1 MLSALSICVVLATY
15 KFDNFEKRKASMI
28 IMAIVIIFFFQA
40 ILELVTVT
48 NNIEGMNNRIIQ
60 GFMLVSTYNIV
71 ITMIVTIMFFENTKF
86 KKATIAVMIISSAVT
101 FKYIFSDTDTESELE
116 FDNRGYLDQFI
127 LYFMMMLI
135 LGACFITKTRMNNE
149 LMDAIELNMAHK
161 AHFENIF

>member
-1 MLSALSICVVLATY
+1 MLSALSICVVLATF
-15 KFDNFEKRKASMI
+15 KFDNFEKRKATMI
-28 IMAIVIIFFFQA
+28 IMALVIIFFFQA

-101 FKYIFSDTDTESELE
+101 FHYIFNDTDTESEV
-116 FDNRGYLDQFI
+116 
-127 LYFMMMLI
+127 
-135 LGACFITKTRMNNE
+135 
-149 LMDAIELNMAHK
+149 
-161 AHFENIF
+161 